1 VVGSPTDVSVGADL
15 ARRQAREILT
25 ERRFHA
31 ASVPR
36 PLHGLLH
43 AIGRALEGPVNALD
57 DLVGHLAQ
65 GIPGGRAVV
74 WAALAVLVLAI
85 CATLATRGARRALR
99 SPADRRHGLGDD
111 APVRAGDLERAAL
124 DAEREG
130 RHGDAVRL
138 RFRAGLM
145 RLSET
150 ELLAVAPSMSNAEIS
165 RALRSA
171 RFDDL
176 ARRFDEIVYGRR
188 PALEEDVRATRL
200 EWTRLLSA
208 RPAKAG

>member
-1 VVGSPTDVSVGADL
+1 MVDPTTTAAAERADA

-25 ERRFHA
+25 EGRFHA
-31 ASVPR
+31 PSIPR

-43 AIGRALEGPVNALD
+43 AIGRALEAPLHTLN
-57 DLVGHLAQ
+57 DLVRELATVT
-65 GIPGGRAVV
+65 PGGATAV
-74 WAALAVLVLAI
+74 WGALAALALLS
-85 CATLATRGARRALR
+85 CGLLATHGTRLSLRA
-99 SPADRRHGLGDD
+99 PAAPGEIDHE

-130 RHGDAVRL
+130 RHADAVRL

-145 RLSET
+145 RLSES
-150 ELLAVAPSMSNAEIS
+150 ERLVVAPSMSNAEIA

-176 ARRFDEIVYGRR
+176 ARRFDEIVYGNR
-188 PALEEDVRATRL
+188 PAGEADVRATRL
-200 EWTRLLSA
+200 EWTKLLGS
-208 RPAKAG
+208 RSG